1 MYFRESAT
9 SASASKK
16 RIEFRTVGKN
26 KLSKFADLATYEH
39 VVQVPYKQV
48 QSEEFQF
55 KGKWN
60 QAFFGNSNPA
70 ILELG
75 CGKGE
80 YTVKLAQH
88 FPDINFVGIDI
99 KGSRMW
105 KGATQAKELGLT
117 NVGFLRTNIE
127 NIRLFFGPGEV
138 AEIWLTFPDPQM
150 KKTRKRLTAT
160 NFIERY
166 RHIMIPDGIIHLKS
180 DSNFMYRY
188 TEAMVVENRF
198 EIIRRSDDLYHSEL
212 LDEVLSIQT
221 FYEKQWLDRG
231 LSIKYLAFRI
241 NHQNELREPEVEIE
255 KDPYRSFGRSAKEAS
270 PKSPPQEG
278 T

>member
-1 MYFRESAT
+1 M
-9 SASASKK
+9 
-16 RIEFRTVGKN
+16 GKN
-26 KLSKFADLATYEH
+26 KLKKFADLATYEH
-39 VVQVPYKQV
+39 VVQVTFKQL
-48 QSEEFQF
+48 QEEEFQYH
-55 KGKWN
+55 GKWSKE
-60 QAFFGNSNPA
+60 FFGNTNPI

-80 YTVKLAQH
+80 YTVKLASHYPQ
-88 FPDINFVGIDI
+88 FNFIGVDI

-105 KGATQAKELGLT
+105 NGATKAKALGLQ

-127 NIRLFFGPGEV
+127 NIQLFFAPGEV

-160 NFIERY
+160 NFIEFY
-166 RHIMIPDGIIHLKS
+166 RQVMVQNGIIHLKS

-188 TEAMVVENRF
+188 TEAMVAENQF
-198 EIIRRSDDLYHSEL
+198 EVIRQTDDLYHSDI

-231 LSIKYLAFRI
+231 ISIKYLAFRLS
-241 NHQNELREPEVEIE
+241 HQEPLREPEVEIE
-255 KDPYRSFGRSAKEAS
+255 KDPYRSFGRSAKEF
-270 PKSPPQEG
+270 PEDKE
-278 T
+278 

>member
-1 MYFRESAT
+1 M
-9 SASASKK
+9 
-16 RIEFRTVGKN
+16 GKN
-26 KLSKFADLATYEH
+26 KLKKFADLATYEH
-39 VVQVPYKQV
+39 VVQVTFKELQE
-48 QSEEFQF
+48 QEF
-55 KGKWN
+55 KYRGKWSRE
-60 QAFFGNSNPA
+60 FFGNDHPI

-80 YTVKLAQH
+80 YTVKLASH
-88 FPDINFVGIDI
+88 FPQFNFIGVDI

-105 KGATQAKELGLT
+105 NGATKAKALGLT

-127 NIRLFFGPGEV
+127 NIQLFFAPGEV

-160 NFIERY
+160 NFIESY
-166 RHIMIPDGIIHLKS
+166 RQVMVPNGIIHLKS

-188 TEAMVVENRF
+188 TEAMVAENKF
-198 EIIRRSDDLYHSEL
+198 EVLRQTDDLYHSPI

-231 LSIKYLAFRI
+231 ITIKYLAFRLS
-241 NHQNELREPEVEIE
+241 HQETLREPEVEIE
-255 KDPYRSFGRSAKEAS
+255 KDPYRSFGRSAKE
-270 PKSPPQEG
+270 
-278 T
+278 

>member
-1 MYFRESAT
+1 M
-9 SASASKK
+9 
-16 RIEFRTVGKN
+16 GKN
-26 KLSKFADLATYEH
+26 KLSKFADLATYER
-39 VVQVPYKQV
+39 VVQITYKALQA
-48 QSEEFQF
+48 EEFRF
-55 KGKWN
+55 KGRWSE
-60 QAFFGNSNPA
+60 AFFGNNNPI

-80 YTVKLAQH
+80 YTVKLATH
-88 FPDINFVGIDI
+88 FPEFNFIGIDI

-105 KGATQAKELGLT
+105 KGATQAKDMGLN

-127 NIRLFFGPGEV
+127 NIRMFFAAGEV

-160 NFIERY
+160 NFIENY
-166 RHIMIPDGIIHLKS
+166 RQITTPNGIIHLKS

-188 TEAMVVENRF
+188 TEAMVAENQL
-198 EIIRRSDDLYHSEL
+198 ELIRQTDDLYHSEL

-231 LSIKYLAFRI
+231 LSIKYLAFRLS
-241 NHQNELREPEVEIE
+241 HQNPLREPEVEIE
-255 KDPYRSFGRSAKEAS
+255 KDPYRSFGRSAKE
-270 PKSPPQEG
+270 
-278 T
+278 

>member
-1 MYFRESAT
+1 M
-9 SASASKK
+9 
-16 RIEFRTVGKN
+16 GKN

-39 VVQVPYKQV
+39 VVQVTYRHV
-48 QSEEFQF
+48 QENGFQY
-55 KGKWN
+55 KGKWSE
-60 QAFFGNSNPA
+60 AFFGNTNPV

-80 YTVKLAQH
+80 YTVKLAKH
-88 FPDINFVGIDI
+88 YPEFNFIGLDI

-105 KGATQAKELGLT
+105 KGATQAKDQGLK

-127 NIRLFFGPGEV
+127 NIRMFFAENEV

-150 KKTRKRLTAT
+150 KRTRKRLTAT
-160 NFIERY
+160 NFISNY
-166 RHIMIPDGIIHLKS
+166 RQIMVPNGIIHLKS

-188 TEAMVVENRF
+188 TEAMVAENQF
-198 EIIRRSDDLYHSEL
+198 EVIRQTNDLYHSEI

-231 LSIKYLAFRI
+231 LTIKYLSFRLS
-241 NHQNELREPEVEIE
+241 HQEPLREPQVEIE
-255 KDPYRSFGRSAKEAS
+255 KDPYRSFGRSAKE
-270 PKSPPQEG
+270 
-278 T
+278 